1 MLPPRP
7 SDHYRTAERRRGWLF
22 IPFFVCLVAAA
33 LNAVFAKLGQ
43 KAGPSWNI
51 SGDPCT
57 GTATDDTN
65 IDNSVVFKAAIKCE
79 FCTGGNTS
87 ICRITRL

>member
-1 MLPPRP
+1 MLPLGRQIII
-7 SDHYRTAERRRGWLF
+7 GWLSGDADGF
-22 IPFFVCLVAAA
+22 LNRLFVCLAAAA